1 MIHISIIKPVAEHLK
16 EKAQKHGS
24 KTAFVDAQTSVT
36 YGDLEQHTAR
46 LATALQEMG
55 INPGDRVAIHF
66 PNSVPWIESC
76 LAIVRRGAV
85 VVPISYDATDDEA
98 VYRLQDSGS
107 IAMLSTAERAER
119 LAKFCSQAPAI
130 KNVVLRG
137 MASRGVAT
145 PVKSYESLLAGAASP
160 AADQGTDLDAPS
172 FILYTSGTTGK
183 PKGALLTQRSML
195 WVVAACWMPIAGLCS
210 DDYMLT
216 ALPLY
221 FSYAVDLPVLGTL
234 ATGATTRVME
244 RFSVT
249 EALDLLS
256 SGEFTVFPGVPT
268 MFHYLLQRAGDN
280 APLNFGKLRLCISAG
295 AIMPATLNQEFER
308 RTKVFLVDGLGST
321 ETSTMITLNWPGQER
336 VMGSCGPP
344 ILGQAVR
351 IVDPVSRL
359 DVPAGSEGE
368 LIVRGP
374 NVMPGYH
381 NKPEETAKALV
392 DGWYLTGDLARY
404 DPQGF
409 ITITGRLKE
418 LIIRGGENI
427 APAEIEEVA
436 LKFPGV
442 EDCAVVAGKHQFLGE
457 VPVLFV
463 VNRPGA
469 QVDSAALTAF
479 CREHLSAHKVPDA
492 IRYVERIPR
501 TGSGKT
507 LRFELKK
514 LLD

>member
-1 MIHISIIKPVAEHLK
+1 MIHISLIKPVAEHLK
-16 EKAQKHGS
+16 EKAHALGS
-24 KTAFVDAQTSVT
+24 KTAYLDAQTSIT
-36 YGDLEQHTAR
+36 YGDLDQRTAR
-46 LATALQEMG
+46 VAGALQKMG
-55 INPGDRVAIHF
+55 IKPGDRVAIHF
-66 PNSVPWIESC
+66 PSSVPWIEAC

-98 VYRLQDSGS
+98 LYRLQDSAS
-107 IAMLSTAERAER
+107 RMLICTAERAR
-119 LAKFCSQAPAI
+119 RMDKLRSQVPSIQTLVIRGLPSGGAPADAI
-130 KNVVLRG
+130 
-137 MASRGVAT
+137 
-145 PVKSYESLLAGAASP
+145 SYESLLAGPGSP
-160 AADQGTDLDAPS
+160 DADQGTDLDAPS

-183 PKGALLTQRSML
+183 PKGALLTQRGML
-195 WVVAACWMPIAGLCS
+195 WVIAACWVPIAGLRP
-210 DDYMLT
+210 DDRMLT

-234 ATGATTRVME
+234 ATGATCRVME

-249 EALDLLS
+249 EALELLS
-256 SGEFTVFPGVPT
+256 SGEFTLFPGVPT
-268 MFHYLLQRAGDN
+268 MFHYLLLKAGDG
-280 APLNFGKLRLCISAG
+280 PLNFGKLRLCISAG
-295 AIMPATLNQEFER
+295 AIMPATLNVDFER
-308 RTKVFLVDGLGST
+308 RTGVPLVDGLGST
-321 ETSTMITLNWPGQER
+321 ETSTMITLNWPGPER
-336 VMGSCGPP
+336 IMGSCGFP

-351 IVDPVSRL
+351 IVDPKTRL
-359 DVPAGSEGE
+359 DVPPEMEGE

-392 DGWYLTGDLARY
+392 DGWYLTGDLARF
-404 DPQGF
+404 DPHGF

-442 EDCAVVAGKHQFLGE
+442 ADCAVVAGKHQFLGE
-457 VPVLFV
+457 VPVIFV
-463 VNRPGA
+463 VAKPGA
-469 QVDSAALTAF
+469 QIDSAALKAF
-479 CREHLSAHKVPDA
+479 LGEHLSAHKVPA
-492 IRYVERIPR
+492 EIRYIDQIPR

-514 LLD
+514 LLE

>member
-1 MIHISIIKPVAEHLK
+1 MIHISLIKPIAEHLK
-16 EKAQKHGS
+16 EKAKKLGS

-36 YGDLEQHTAR
+36 YEDLEQRTAR

-55 INPGDRVAIHF
+55 IMPGDRVAIHF
-66 PNSVPWIESC
+66 PSSVPWIEAC

-98 VYRLQDSGS
+98 LYRLEDSGS
-107 IAMLSTAERAER
+107 RAIISTAARARR
-119 LAKFCSQAPAI
+119 LDKLRSQVPSV
-130 KNVVLRG
+130 KTVVLRG
-137 MASRGVAT
+137 LAASGAPSDVR
-145 PVKSYESLLAGAASP
+145 SYESLLAGAVSP
-160 AADQGTDLDAPS
+160 DADQGTDLDAPS

-183 PKGALLTQRSML
+183 PKGALLTQRGML
-195 WVVAACWMPIAGLCS
+195 WVVAACWVPIAGLCS

-234 ATGATTRVME
+234 VTGATTRVME

-249 EALDLLS
+249 EALELLN
-256 SGEFTVFPGVPT
+256 SGEFTLFPGVPT
-268 MFHYLLQRAGDN
+268 MFHYLLLKAGDS
-280 APLNFGKLRLCISAG
+280 PLNFGKLRLCISAG
-295 AIMPATLNQEFER
+295 AIMPATLNVEFER
-308 RTKVFLVDGLGST
+308 RTGVPLVDGLGST
-321 ETSTMITLNWPGQER
+321 ETSTMITLNWPGRER

-351 IVDPVSRL
+351 IVDPKTRL
-359 DVPAGSEGE
+359 DSLPGSEGE

-381 NKPEETAKALV
+381 NKPAETAKALV
-392 DGWYLTGDLARY
+392 AGWYLTGDLAKF
-404 DPQGF
+404 DPHGF

-442 EDCAVVAGKHQFLGE
+442 ADCAVVAGKHQFLGE

-463 VNRPGA
+463 VSKPGA
-469 QVDSAALTAF
+469 EVDRAALKAF
-479 CREHLSAHKVPDA
+479 CGQHLSAHKVPED
-492 IRYVERIPR
+492 IRHLDHIPR

-514 LLD
+514 LLE

>member
-1 MIHISIIKPVAEHLK
+1 MIHISLIKPVAEHLR
-16 EKAQKHGS
+16 EKAQTQGS
-24 KTAFVDAQTSVT
+24 KTAFVDAQTSIT
-36 YGDLEQHTAR
+36 YGDLDQRTAR

-55 INPGDRVAIHF
+55 IRPGDRVAIHF
-66 PNSVPWIESC
+66 PSSVPWIEAC

-98 VYRLQDSGS
+98 RYRLEDSGS
-107 IAMLSTAERAER
+107 RVIISTAERAQR
-119 LAKFCSQAPAI
+119 LDKLRSQVPSV
-130 KNVVLRG
+130 KTVVLRG
-137 MASRGVAT
+137 LAAVGAT
-145 PVKSYESLLAGAASP
+145 ADVKSYESLLAGAASP
-160 AADQGTDLDAPS
+160 DADQGADLDAPS

-183 PKGALLTQRSML
+183 PKGALLTQRGML
-195 WVVAACWMPIAGLCS
+195 WVVAACWVPIAGLS
-210 DDYMLT
+210 ADDYMLT

-234 ATGATTRVME
+234 VTGATARVME

-249 EALDLLS
+249 EALELLN
-256 SGEFTVFPGVPT
+256 SGEFTLFPGVPT
-268 MFHYLLQRAGDN
+268 MFHYLLLKGGDG
-280 APLNFGKLRLCISAG
+280 PLNFGKLRLCISAG
-295 AIMPATLNQEFER
+295 AIMPATLNVEFER
-308 RTKVFLVDGLGST
+308 RTGVPLVDGLGST
-321 ETSTMITLNWPGQER
+321 ETSTMITLNWPGPER

-351 IVDPVSRL
+351 MVDPKTRL
-359 DVPAGSEGE
+359 DVPPGSEGE

-381 NKPEETAKALV
+381 NKPAETAKALV
-392 DGWYLTGDLARY
+392 DGWYLTGDLAKF
-404 DPQGF
+404 DPHGF

-442 EDCAVVAGKHQFLGE
+442 ADCAVVAGKHQFLGE

-463 VNRPGA
+463 VSQPDA
-469 QVDSAALTAF
+469 EVDRAALKAF
-479 CREHLSAHKVPDA
+479 CGEHLSVHKVPDE
-492 IRYVERIPR
+492 IRFIDQIPR

-514 LLD
+514 LLE